1 MMAGK
6 SVIEQVM
13 LVAYIIVING
23 YQGLD
28 WISVFVMHMGSL
40 SSWRGLWEKSIFTK
54 KPLTKC
60 RL

>member
-28 WISVFVMHMGSL
+28 WISVFVMQYGV
-40 SSWRGLWEKSIFTK
+40 T
-54 KPLTKC
+54 
-60 RL
+60 